1 MECEKTPS
9 MNTDNRFIDLEI
21 KVAHLEKNLEE
32 LGDVVY
38 KQQQEIRTLEQ
49 KLDLFIKRAESNA
62 TGELDIRGP
71 NEKPPHY

>member
-1 MECEKTPS
+1 
-9 MNTDNRFIDLEI
+9 MNTENRFIDLEI

-38 KQQQEIRTLEQ
+38 KQQQEIRNLEQ
-49 KLDLFIKRAESNA
+49 KLENFIKRSQSN
-62 TGELDIRGP
+62 TNGELEIRGP